1 MELCKAG
8 ELIGPGGSGEPGQE
22 LLQEGINEVIVTTRY
37 NAAPVGIINRKGR
50 LTMVLFHGSH
60 TEENVRRDGW
70 VVANFIFDPLIYVKT
85 AFEDLPEDEI
95 HFVEENVSGLT
106 IHRLKGVEA
115 WGAYRCTVERSTNE
129 ALIVSLTPVYEE
141 ITGLRLHPVNRGF
154 ASVIEATVHA
164 TRYVR
169 NKDPRLRE
177 LIEHH
182 AGLVRK
188 CGGERD
194 VEAITLL
201 FKHIK

>member
-1 MELCKAG
+1 MG
-8 ELIGPGGSGEPGQE
+8 PGQE
-22 LLQEGINEVIVTTRY
+22 LLQEGINEVIVTTHY
-37 NAAPVGIINRKGR
+37 NAAPIGIINRKGR

-95 HFVEENVSGLT
+95 HFVEEIVDGLT
-106 IHRLKGVEA
+106 VHRLEGVEA

-194 VEAITLL
+194 VEAIEYLL
-201 FKHIK
+201 KRL

>member
-1 MELCKAG
+1 E
-8 ELIGPGGSGEPGQE
+8 
-22 LLQEGINEVIVTTRY
+22 
-37 NAAPVGIINRKGR
+37 
-50 LTMVLFHGSH
+50 
-60 TEENVRRDGW
+60 
-70 VVANFIFDPLIYVKT
+70 
-85 AFEDLPEDEI
+85 
-95 HFVEENVSGLT
+95 
-106 IHRLKGVEA
+106 GVEA

-129 ALIVSLTPVYEE
+129 ALIVSLTPIYEE

-154 ASVIEATVHA
+154 SSVIEATVHA

-194 VEAITLL
+194 VEAIEYLL
-201 FKHIK
+201 KRL

>member
-1 MELCKAG
+1 MEPCESG
-8 ELIGPGGSGEPGQE
+8 ESMDAGGSMEPEGLMEPGQE
-22 LLQEGINEVIVTTRY
+22 LLQQGINEVIVTT
-37 NAAPVGIINRKGR
+37 
-50 LTMVLFHGSH
+50 H
-60 TEENVRRDGW
+60 TEENVRLDGW

-95 HFVEENVSGLT
+95 HFVEETIGGNISGSTDGLT
-106 IHRLKGVEA
+106 VHRLEGVEA

-129 ALIVSLTPVYEE
+129 ALVVSLTPVYEE

-154 ASVIEATVHA
+154 FSVIEATVHA

-194 VEAITLL
+194 VEAIEYLL
-201 FKHIK
+201 KRL

>member
-1 MELCKAG
+1 M
-8 ELIGPGGSGEPGQE
+8 EPGQE
-22 LLQEGINEVIVTTRY
+22 LLQEGINEVIVTTHY
-37 NAAPVGIINRKGR
+37 NAAPIGIINRKGR
-50 LTMVLFHGSH
+50 LTMVLFHGSP

-70 VVANFIFDPLIYVKT
+70 MVANFIFDPLIYVKT
-85 AFEDLPEDEI
+85 AFEDLPEDKN
-95 HFVEENVSGLT
+95 HFVEETIGESIDGNRDSLT
-106 IHRLKGVEA
+106 VHRLEGAEA
-115 WGAYRCTVERSTNE
+115 WGAYHCTVERSTNE
-129 ALIVSLTPVYEE
+129 ALIVSLTPLKEE
-141 ITGLRLHPVNRGF
+141 IIDLRLHPVNRGF

-194 VEAITLL
+194 VEAIEYLL
-201 FKHIK
+201 KRL

>member
-1 MELCKAG
+1 MG
-8 ELIGPGGSGEPGQE
+8 PGQE
-22 LLQEGINEVIVTTRY
+22 LLQEGINEVIVTTHY
-37 NAAPVGIINRKGR
+37 NAAPIGIINRKGR

-85 AFEDLPEDEI
+85 AFEDLPEDEP
-95 HFVEENVSGLT
+95 HFVEETIGGNLNGNIGGSTDGLT
-106 IHRLKGVEA
+106 VHRLEGVEA

-129 ALIVSLTPVYEE
+129 ALIVSLTPIYEE

-194 VEAITLL
+194 VEAIEYLL
-201 FKHIK
+201 KRL